1 MKNQSPRKGLK
12 IERVIALILVAVILI
27 ALPFIVSFHQSN
39 EGEPVSESP
48 SGTQAERS
56 FISSAGLSDFNI
68 ESPSTKTGITISKTE
83 EPESIGDTAPEL
95 ESLGEFSLTAY
106 CPCVKCCGEWS
117 AEHPSRIGTDYIQ
130 KTASG
135 TIPEEGRTI
144 GVDPDIIPFG
154 TIVII
159 NGHEYIAEDRGG
171 AVKGNSIDIFFESH
185 EEALNFGR
193 QSAEVFVKHAEKF

>member
-1 MKNQSPRKGLK
+1 MKNQSPRRGLK
-12 IERVIALILVAVILI
+12 VERIIALILVAVILI
-27 ALPFIVSFHQSN
+27 ALLFIVSFHQGN
-39 EGEPVSESP
+39 EGEPVSEST
-48 SGTQAERS
+48 SGTQTERS
-56 FISSAGLSDFNI
+56 FISSVGSSDFNI
-68 ESPSTKTGITISKTE
+68 ESPSTETGLTISKTE
-83 EPESIGDTAPEL
+83 EPESIGDSAPEL

-117 AEHPSRIGTDYIQ
+117 EEHPSRIGTDYIQ

-159 NGHEYIAEDRGG
+159 NDHEYIAEDRGG

-193 QSAEVFVKHAEKF
+193 QSAEVFVKRAEKF